1 VPHHTFSLWNS
12 YKFHP
17 RIAAGLGLLSRSD
30 MFATIDNTVTLPGY
44 LRADAA
50 LYITLSEKMRLQ
62 GNLENISN
70 KKYFMNADSNTNI
83 SPGSPRAIRVGLM
96 TRF

>member
-1 VPHHTFSLWNS
+1 
-12 YKFHP
+12 
-17 RIAAGLGLLSRSD
+17 

-44 LRADAA
+44 FRADAA

-70 KKYFMNADSNTNI
+70 KKYFMNATATPI
-83 SPGSPRAIRVGLM
+83 SRPVRPARSVLD
-96 TRF
+96 